1 MDDLM
6 KVGLRRRVEAI
17 ANSEAYETTV
27 QQVVDALIG
36 AYANASHVPLYPDD
50 CVEGHR
56 AGVRDCAVRLGV
68 YVEFC
73 EALEEPET

>member
-6 KVGLRRRVEAI
+6 KVGLRRKVEAT
-17 ANSEAYETTV
+17 ASSEAYETTV

-36 AYANASHVPLYPDD
+36 AYANAAHVPLYPAD
-50 CVEGHR
+50 CIEGHR

-68 YVEFC
+68 YSEFC
-73 EALEEPET
+73 SALEERD